1 MKTQNLVSEDQ
12 LSSVAK
18 KELNDEWVKG
28 KIILLMDIGTKN
40 LSCSRCGA
48 GGDYGDTIIHKS
60 CCSYIGGG
68 GC

>member
-1 MKTQNLVSEDQ
+1 MKNEKLIPEN
-12 LSSVAK
+12 
-18 KELNDEWVKG
+18 ELNQIAPNTIEKEKLKG
-28 KIILLMDIGTKN
+28 KIILLMDVGTLN

-48 GGDYGDTIIHKS
+48 GGDYGDTIKHKP